1 MKNLFIHNTVD
12 PDGLEQLR
20 ALDGLQVEVIVCD
33 DEDADWTAAPD
44 TNVIFSCYPPANLA
58 ALADLELMHISSV
71 NYTQLLNLGLPQRGV
86 RACNA
91 SGVFDVPIGEWNV
104 AMMINL
110 LRDVRRMIRNQEAR
124 HWERPAVFQREL
136 SGMTVG
142 FWGYGGIARETA
154 RLCKAMNM
162 QVHTLVR
169 NGVRNRALVYCVVGT
184 GDPAGKLPDRVF
196 SYDEKKAFLGGLDFL
211 IVGMPLT
218 DETRGLIG
226 EGDLKALPSTAY
238 VLNPARGPLIQ
249 EQALID
255 ALHNGEI
262 AGAALDTHYEYPLPP
277 EHPLWA
283 FPNVIISPHVSGS
296 NLSPYFKKRLWEIL
310 VTNMKRY
317 LDGEPLLNELSPDDL
332 G

>member
-1 MKNLFIHNTVD
+1 MKKLFIHDTID
-12 PDGLEQLR
+12 PDGLEQLQ
-20 ALDGLQVEVIVCD
+20 AVDGLQVDIVVCD
-33 DEDADWTAAPD
+33 DEDPDWTAPPA
-44 TNVIFSCYPPANLA
+44 TNVLFSCNPPTNLD
-58 ALADLELMHISSV
+58 ALRDLELMHISSV
-71 NYTQLLNLGLPQRGV
+71 GYTQLLGLGLPQRGV

-104 AMMINL
+104 AMMIIL

-154 RLCKAMNM
+154 RLCKAMHM

-169 NGVRNRALVYCVVGT
+169 SGVRNRALVYCVAGT
-184 GDPAGKLPDRVF
+184 GDPAGK
-196 SYDEKKAFLGGLDFL
+196 
-211 IVGMPLT
+211 
-218 DETRGLIG
+218 
-226 EGDLKALPSTAY
+226 
-238 VLNPARGPLIQ
+238 LNPARGPLIQ

-255 ALHNGEI
+255 ALRDGEI

-296 NLSPYFKKRLWEIL
+296 NLSPYFKKRLWDIL

-317 LDGEPLLNELSPDDL
+317 VADEPLLNELDPKDL
-332 G
+332 